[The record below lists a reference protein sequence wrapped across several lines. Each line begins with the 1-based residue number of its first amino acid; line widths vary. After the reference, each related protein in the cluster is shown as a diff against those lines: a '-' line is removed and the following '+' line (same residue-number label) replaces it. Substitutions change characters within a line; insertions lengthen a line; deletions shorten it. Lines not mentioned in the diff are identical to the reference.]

1 MNHLTHHMII
11 KVNFMHKM
19 KQKKQFTRPAIL
31 QELSLLPDSPIL
43 AGSVVDN
50 TTIVSTG
57 QEVQDW
63 NYETDFDHNW
73 EE

>member
-1 MNHLTHHMII
+1 
-11 KVNFMHKM
+11 MHKM

-63 NYETDFDHNW
+63 NYESDFDHNW

>member
-1 MNHLTHHMII
+1 
-11 KVNFMHKM
+11 MHKM
-19 KQKKQFTRPAIL
+19 KQKKQFVRPVVL
-31 QELSLLPDSPIL
+31 QELSLLPDTPIL

-57 QEVQDW
+57 QEVKEW

>member
-1 MNHLTHHMII
+1 
-11 KVNFMHKM
+11 MHKM
-19 KQKKQFTRPAIL
+19 RQKKHFTRPAVL

>member
-1 MNHLTHHMII
+1 MYKT
-11 KVNFMHKM
+11 M

-57 QEVQDW
+57 QEVQ
-63 NYETDFDHNW
+63 EHDFSGGDFNHEW
-73 EE
+73 E

>member
-1 MNHLTHHMII
+1 
-11 KVNFMHKM
+11 MHKM
-19 KQKKQFTRPAIL
+19 KQKKQFTRPAVL

-63 NYETDFDHNW
+63 NYESDFDHNW

>member
-19 KQKKQFTRPAIL
+19 KQKKQFTRPAVL

-57 QEVQDW
+57 QEVEQH
-63 NYETDFDHNW
+63 DFSGEDFNHNW
-73 EE
+73 E

>member
-1 MNHLTHHMII
+1 
-11 KVNFMHKM
+11 MHKM
-19 KQKKQFTRPAIL
+19 KQKKQFVRPAIL
-31 QELSLLPDSPIL
+31 QELSLLPDMPIL

-57 QEVQDW
+57 QEVQEWD
-63 NYETDFDHNW
+63 YGTDFDHEW

>member
-1 MNHLTHHMII
+1 
-11 KVNFMHKM
+11 MHKM

-31 QELSLLPDSPIL
+31 QELSLLPDTPIL

-57 QEVQDW
+57 QEVKDW
-63 NYETDFDHNW
+63 NYEDDFDHNW

>member
-1 MNHLTHHMII
+1 MYKT
-11 KVNFMHKM
+11 M
-19 KQKKQFTRPAIL
+19 KQKKQFIRPAVL
-31 QELSLLPDSPIL
+31 QELSLLPDTPIL

-50 TTIVSTG
+50 TTILSTG
-57 QEVQDW
+57 QTVENW

>member
-19 KQKKQFTRPAIL
+19 KQKKQVTRPAVL

-57 QEVQDW
+57 QEVEQH
-63 NYETDFDHNW
+63 DFSGEDFNHNW
-73 EE
+73 E

>member
-1 MNHLTHHMII
+1 
-11 KVNFMHKM
+11 MHKM
-19 KQKKQFTRPAIL
+19 KQKKQFTRPAVL
-31 QELSLLPDSPIL
+31 QELSLLGESPIL
-43 AGSVVDN
+43 NGSVVDN

-63 NYETDFDHNW
+63 DFEKDFDHNW

>member
-1 MNHLTHHMII
+1 
-11 KVNFMHKM
+11 MHKM
-19 KQKKQFTRPAIL
+19 KQKKQFVRPAVL
-31 QELSLLPDSPIL
+31 QELSLLPETPIL

-50 TTIVSTG
+50 TTILSTG
-57 QEVQDW
+57 QTVENW

>member
-1 MNHLTHHMII
+1 
-11 KVNFMHKM
+11 MHKM

-50 TTIVSTG
+50 VTVYSTG
-57 QEVQDW
+57 QEVE
-63 NYETDFDHNW
+63 NHDFSGEDFNHEW
-73 EE
+73 E

>member
-1 MNHLTHHMII
+1 MYKT
-11 KVNFMHKM
+11 M
-19 KQKKQFTRPAIL
+19 KQKKQFTRPAVL
-31 QELSLLPDSPIL
+31 QELSLLPDTPIL

>member
-1 MNHLTHHMII
+1 MYKT
-11 KVNFMHKM
+11 M
-19 KQKKQFTRPAIL
+19 KQKKQFTRPAVL
-31 QELSLLPDSPIL
+31 QELSLLPDTPIL

-57 QEVQDW
+57 QEVKDW
-63 NYETDFDHNW
+63 DYENDFDHNW

>member
-1 MNHLTHHMII
+1 
-11 KVNFMHKM
+11 MHKM

-31 QELSLLPDSPIL
+31 QELSLLPETPIL

-50 TTIVSTG
+50 TTILSTG
-57 QEVQDW
+57 QTVENW

-73 EE
+73 ED

>member
-1 MNHLTHHMII
+1 
-11 KVNFMHKM
+11 MHKM

-31 QELSLLPDSPIL
+31 QELSLLPDTPIL

-50 TTIVSTG
+50 TVIVSTG

-63 NYETDFDHNW
+63 NYDTDFDHNW

>member
-1 MNHLTHHMII
+1 
-11 KVNFMHKM
+11 M

-31 QELSLLPDSPIL
+31 QELSLLPDTPIL

>member
-19 KQKKQFTRPAIL
+19 KQKKQFTRPAVL

>member
-1 MNHLTHHMII
+1 
-11 KVNFMHKM
+11 MHKM

-31 QELSLLPDSPIL
+31 QEFSLLPDTPIL

-57 QEVQDW
+57 QTVENYDFSPEQSDFNHDW
-63 NYETDFDHNW
+63 E
-73 EE
+73 

>member
-1 MNHLTHHMII
+1 
-11 KVNFMHKM
+11 MHKM

-31 QELSLLPDSPIL
+31 QELSLLPETPIL